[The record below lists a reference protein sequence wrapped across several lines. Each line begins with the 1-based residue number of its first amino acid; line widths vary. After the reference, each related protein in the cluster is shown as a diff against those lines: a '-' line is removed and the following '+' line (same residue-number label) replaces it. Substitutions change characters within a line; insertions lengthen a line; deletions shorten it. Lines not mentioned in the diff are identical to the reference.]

1 MSFTKT
7 ILAWISAFV
16 VIFLLSMLWYGVIV
30 SGYNAQQFA
39 NVLRGPE
46 DFSMLLI
53 IIGYLVL
60 AFILAALYPRG
71 YKGNG
76 SPISQGLRFG
86 LWMGLLWALPTA
98 LIESGSY
105 QFPLGARL
113 LDAAYHIVEFI
124 IAGLVISWVY
134 GHIET
139 ATAVPAAS
147 ASDIGENL

>member
-7 ILAWISAFV
+7 ILAWGAAFV

-39 NVLRGPE
+39 NVLRGPQ

-60 AFILAALYPRG
+60 TFILAALYPRG
-71 YKGNG
+71 YSGSG
-76 SPISQGLRFG
+76 SPTSQGLRFG

-113 LDAAYHIVEFI
+113 LDTIYNLVEIV

-134 GHIET
+134 GRIET
-139 ATAVPAAS
+139 TVSAAE
-147 ASDIGENL
+147 ASDTM